1 MYRRILLQNFKNPIK
16 MKVTIKD
23 AELYANW
30 LLTQCSCP
38 IEEITFL
45 VNKILESDKS
55 HIIEEVIEITKNE
68 NK

>member
-45 VNKILESDKS
+45 VNTILESDNS
-55 HIIEEVIEITKNE
+55 NIIEEVIEITKNE

>member
-45 VNKILESDKS
+45 VNTILESDNS